1 MLNRVNASGI
11 WYGLGAYL
19 AWGLFPIY
27 WKLIE
32 QVPAAQLIGHRIVWS
47 FLTLLLVI
55 LLSNQWRG
63 LRAAIANV
71 RVLRLYVVAA
81 VLITINWFTYV
92 WGVNSGYI
100 VETSL
105 GYFIN
110 PLVSVVFGVMIFGE
124 RLRPLQWM
132 AVALAACGV
141 SYLTIA
147 YGTLPWIALVLAFS
161 FGIYGVVKKLAPL
174 GSMYGLTVETAIVLV
189 PAVVYLLYSESL
201 GRGAFLHVEAV
212 SNILLIGTGVVTTVP
227 LLLFASAVRRTELS
241 TMGVLQYISPT
252 LQLLLGV
259 VVYREP
265 FTSTQL
271 VGFAI
276 VWAALLV
283 FGLDGVLARGAAKT
297 AVIDEGA
304 G

>member
-1 MLNRVNASGI
+1 MNKGI
-11 WYGLGAYL
+11 WYGVGAYL
-19 AWGLFPIY
+19 AWGLFPVY
-27 WKLIE
+27 WKLID

-47 FLTLLLVI
+47 FLTLLAIV
-55 LLSNQWRG
+55 LLSNQWRRF
-63 LRAAIANV
+63 RAATSNL
-71 RVLRLYVVAA
+71 RVLRLYVIAA

-100 VETSL
+100 FETSL

-110 PLVSVVFGVMIFGE
+110 PLVSVVFGVMVFGE
-124 RLRPLQWM
+124 RLRRLQWT
-132 AVALAACGV
+132 AVVLAASGV
-141 SYLTIA
+141 TYLTIA

-161 FGIYGVVKKLAPL
+161 FGLYGMVKKLAPL
-174 GSMYGLTVETAIVLV
+174 GSTYGLTVETAIGLV
-189 PAVVYLLYSESL
+189 PAVFYLLYVERQ

-212 SNILLIGTGVVTTVP
+212 SNALLIGTGIVTTIP
-227 LLLFASAVRRTELS
+227 LLLFASAVRRTALS
-241 TMGVLQYISPT
+241 TMGVLQYIAPT

-259 VVYREP
+259 LVYREP

-271 VGFAI
+271 VGFTI

-283 FGLDGVLARGAAKT
+283 FGIDGVLMRGGARG